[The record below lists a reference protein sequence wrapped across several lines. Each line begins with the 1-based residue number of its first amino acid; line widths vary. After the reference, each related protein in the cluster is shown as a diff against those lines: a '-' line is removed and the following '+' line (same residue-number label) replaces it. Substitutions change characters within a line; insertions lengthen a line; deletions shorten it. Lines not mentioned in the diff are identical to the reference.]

1 MRKIYIP
8 FLCCTAVL
16 LGACSDEE
24 TFHPDYQL
32 TIEADT
38 TMAVTV
44 SDATP
49 HQTIDG
55 FGSSDAWDMEYVG
68 RYWSD
73 QQKSA
78 IAKMLFRRRL
88 ITDSLKVSAC
98 LSGVSTLEAVR
109 QSKAVIVVLL
119 MIAKS
124 VVWNAISRLTAHIT
138 GANVPVSV
146 ISWNRPKIWCTGFR
160 VLFQYTTC
168 ILHEEWK
175 RLFQ

>member
-49 HQTIDG
+49 IRPLMALDRVMPG
-55 FGSSDAWDMEYVG
+55 I
-68 RYWSD
+68 WS
-73 QQKSA
+73 
-78 IAKMLFRRRL
+78 M
-88 ITDSLKVSAC
+88 
-98 LSGVSTLEAVR
+98 
-109 QSKAVIVVLL
+109 
-119 MIAKS
+119 
-124 VVWNAISRLTAHIT
+124 
-138 GANVPVSV
+138 
-146 ISWNRPKIWCTGFR
+146 
-160 VLFQYTTC
+160 
-168 ILHEEWK
+168 
-175 RLFQ
+175 